1 MPIHHIYV
9 GYPTK
14 NRNRILYV
22 GRTCQEFKQYI
33 QKRNRDCFVSNP
45 SCMRKLY
52 AFMRKYYKNEHEV
65 YEDMRWEIIEDVLT
79 ENTNFVKR
87 REQYW
92 IKRLR
97 PELNSRNEII
107 QTNYAT

>member
-1 MPIHHIYV
+1 MVKHHIYV

-22 GRTCQEFKQYI
+22 GRTCQNFDKYVE
-33 QKRNRDCFVSNP
+33 KRHRDCFVSNP
-45 SCMRKLY
+45 SCSRKLY
-52 AFMRKYYKNEHEV
+52 SFMRKHYKQTNVSENL
-65 YEDMRWEIIEDVLT
+65 RWEIIEDVVTDNEL
-79 ENTNFVKR
+79 FVKR

-92 IKRLR
+92 INRLS

-107 QTNYAT
+107 